1 MLNFHKAIIVASL
14 FALHPVCS
22 MAAQPLTAQ
31 IEAAALAELDKQMAA
46 SGLVDPQFELAVVT
60 TRAAPPCAEP
70 VAIEALD
77 TRTPQRMR
85 FLARCGANPGWRFE
99 YVVRARVSALV
110 VVAAAPA
117 AANEVLHEAQLTVER
132 RDVSNIADPVAAP
145 AQAAGQTARRTLR
158 SGDILRSSQLAR
170 PILVRRG
177 DAVRMVARRDGIEAS
192 AAGEALDAGAE
203 GASVRVKNAG
213 SGQVVRMR
221 VSGAGTVETIGS
233 ISP

>member
-1 MLNFHKAIIVASL
+1 
-14 FALHPVCS
+14 

-145 AQAAGQTARRTLR
+145 AQAVGQTARRTLR

-192 AAGEALDAGAE
+192 AAGEALDAGARGCE
-203 GASVRVKNAG
+203 RAREERRQRPGRAHARERSGHGRDDRQHQPLTPCSLAASRSSLVA
-213 SGQVVRMR
+213 
-221 VSGAGTVETIGS
+221 
-233 ISP
+233 